1 MNNIF
6 QNIEECI
13 GATPVVELKTSFL
26 PSHKKLFLK
35 LEFFNPT
42 FSIKDRTALG
52 LIKDAFV
59 RGQLKLGGTIIE
71 STSGNLGKSLAMLGA
86 SMGFKVILVID
97 PKAPQTMINW
107 CQAYGAEVVLV
118 NTPDQFGGY
127 QSARISKVRDLLEQ
141 HPNAYWPNQYDN
153 VANPNFHYHQT
164 ATEILNLEI
173 DAVCGSVSTGGH
185 LSGIAKN
192 LRTYRDDISI
202 LGCDVKGSAI
212 FGEKFQPYLLNGVG
226 LAWQSANTHLEL
238 LDHSTNISDNDAISM
253 CHVIARENGILL
265 GGSGGLTV
273 VAALSYL
280 LQDHANSALA
290 IIADSGIN
298 YLHQIYD
305 KSWLKEHNIVL
316 SSVEALQQKL
326 TQIAFTAR
334 ADVEPLDV
342 PA

>member
-1 MNNIF
+1 MDNVF

-13 GATPVVELKTSFL
+13 GSTPVIELKTSFL
-26 PSHKKLFLK
+26 PNHKKLFLK

-59 RGQLKLGGTIIE
+59 RGQLKLGGTVIE

-86 SMGFKVILVID
+86 SMGFNVILVID

-107 CQAYGAEVVLV
+107 CQAYGATVVLV
-118 NTPDQFGGY
+118 DTPDQFGGY
-127 QSARISKVRDLLEQ
+127 QSARINKVRELLQQ

-153 VANPNFHYHQT
+153 AANPNFHYHQT
-164 ATEILNLEI
+164 ATEILNLDI
-173 DAVCGSVSTGGH
+173 DAVCGAVSTGGH
-185 LSGIAKN
+185 LSGIAQN
-192 LRTYRDDISI
+192 LRTYRNDISI

-212 FGEKFQPYLLNGVG
+212 FGDKFKPYLLNGVG
-226 LAWQSANTHLEL
+226 LAWQSANTNLSV
-238 LDHSTNISDNDAISM
+238 LDHYTHIDDNDAIAM
-253 CHVIARENGILL
+253 CHLIARENGILL

-273 VAALSYL
+273 FAALGYL
-280 LQDHANSALA
+280 LQNHANNALA

-305 KSWLKEHNIVL
+305 KNWLEEHQIAL
-316 SSVEALQQKL
+316 DSASRLQQKL
-326 TQIAFTAR
+326 AVLDFTSLVSER
-334 ADVEPLDV
+334 ADV

>member
-1 MNNIF
+1 MKNVF

-13 GATPVVELKTSFL
+13 GETPVIELKTPLL

-52 LIKDAFV
+52 LVKDAFV
-59 RGQLKLGGTIIE
+59 RDQLKLGGTIIE

-107 CQAYGAEVVLV
+107 CQAYGATVVLV
-118 NTPDQFGGY
+118 DTPDQFGGY
-127 QSARISKVRDLLEQ
+127 QSARINKVRELLQQ

-153 VANPNFHYHQT
+153 AANPNFHYHQT
-164 ATEILNLEI
+164 ATEILNLKL
-173 DAVCGSVSTGGH
+173 DAVCGAVSTGGH

-226 LAWQSANTHLEL
+226 LAWQSANTNLTL
-238 LDHSTNISDNDAISM
+238 LDHHTNINDNDAISM
-253 CHVIARENGILL
+253 CHLIARENGVLL

-273 VAALSYL
+273 FAALGYL
-280 LQDHANSALA
+280 LQDYSDHALA

-305 KSWLKEHNIVL
+305 DAWLKEHEIML
-316 SSVEALQQKL
+316 SSADTLQQKL
-326 TQIAFTAR
+326 IQLNFTAL
-334 ADVEPLDV
+334 AAEPINV